1 MVDLIL
7 WRHADAEDG
16 RPDLERALTPKGR
29 KQAAAVA
36 KWLLKRL
43 PQDFVVVA
51 SPAPRAQQT
60 AEALGRKVLVENR
73 LAPGA
78 SVEAIARFAKSDR
91 PTVLVGHQPDLG
103 EALAYLVAGHADGWR
118 LQKGALWWLAEE
130 PLIVKAV
137 VSPDLL

>member
-1 MVDLIL
+1 MDLIL

-16 RPDLERALTPKGR
+16 RPDLERELTRQGR

-43 PQDFVVVA
+43 PQDFAVVS
-51 SPAPRAQQT
+51 SPAVRARQT
-60 AEALGRKVLVENR
+60 AEALGKPVQIDNL

-78 SVEAIARFAKSDR
+78 SVQVFSKYSRLEEAI
-91 PTVLVGHQPDLG
+91 VLVGHQPDLG
-103 EALAYLVAGHADGWR
+103 EALAYLVTGRGAGWR

>member
-1 MVDLIL
+1 MDLIL

-16 RPDLERALTPKGR
+16 RPDLERELTSKGH

-43 PQDFVVVA
+43 PQDFAVVS
-51 SPAPRAQQT
+51 SPAVRARQT
-60 AEALGRKVLVENR
+60 AEALGKPVQIDNL

-78 SVEAIARFAKSDR
+78 SVQVFSKYSRLEEAI
-91 PTVLVGHQPDLG
+91 VLVGHQPDLG
-103 EALAYLVAGHADGWR
+103 EALAYLVTGRSAGWR

>member
-1 MVDLIL
+1 MDLIL

-16 RPDLERALTPKGR
+16 RPDLERELTRQGR

-43 PQDFVVVA
+43 PQDFAVVS
-51 SPAPRAQQT
+51 SPAVRARQT
-60 AEALGRKVLVENR
+60 AEALGKPVQIDNL

-78 SVEAIARFAKSDR
+78 SVQVFSKYSRLEEAI
-91 PTVLVGHQPDLG
+91 VLVGHQPDLG
-103 EALAYLVAGHADGWR
+103 EALAYLVTGRSAGWR

>member
-1 MVDLIL
+1 MDLIL

-16 RPDLERALTPKGR
+16 RPDLERELTSKGH

-43 PQDFVVVA
+43 PQDFAVVS
-51 SPAPRAQQT
+51 SPAVRARQT
-60 AEALGRKVLVENR
+60 AEALGKPVQIDNL

-78 SVEAIARFAKSDR
+78 TVQVFSNYSKTEKAI
-91 PTVLVGHQPDLG
+91 VLVGHQPDLG
-103 EALAYLVAGHADGWR
+103 EALAYLVTGRSAGWR

>member
-1 MVDLIL
+1 MDLIL

-16 RPDLERALTPKGR
+16 RPDLERELTSKGH

-43 PQDFVVVA
+43 PQDFAVVS
-51 SPAPRAQQT
+51 SPAVRARQT
-60 AEALGRKVLVENR
+60 AEALGKPVQIDNL

-78 SVEAIARFAKSDR
+78 SVQVFSKYSRLEEAI
-91 PTVLVGHQPDLG
+91 VLVGHQPDLG
-103 EALAYLVAGHADGWR
+103 EALAYLVTGRGAGWR

>member
-1 MVDLIL
+1 MDLIL

-16 RPDLERALTPKGR
+16 RPDLERELTRQGR

-43 PQDFVVVA
+43 PRDFVVVS
-51 SPAPRAQQT
+51 SPAARARQT
-60 AEALGRKVLVENR
+60 AEALGKPVQIDNL

-78 SVEAIARFAKSDR
+78 SVQVFSKYSRLEEAI
-91 PTVLVGHQPDLG
+91 VLVGHQPDLG
-103 EALAYLVAGHADGWR
+103 EALAYLVTGRGAGWR